1 MMRLVESGRNVRV
14 QKTWWRLVWMYIVR
28 DGRHPYIFQGYGLFE
43 MVLLVVCRNCRQV
56 EDLHAW
62 QDEDGGLQEIAR
74 DCCPLSKKVMSSTES
89 IVQLGERTQKN
100 KV

>member
-1 MMRLVESGRNVRV
+1 
-14 QKTWWRLVWMYIVR
+14 MYIVR
-28 DGRHPYIFQGYGLFE
+28 DGRHPYIFQGCGSFE

-62 QDEDGGLQEIAR
+62 QDEDEELQEIAR

-89 IVQLGERTQKN
+89 IVQLW
-100 KV
+100 